1 VDKSLNHKAMQ
12 LSECLENLLK
22 DERSKT
28 KAEDYSGLAEIIE
41 KKNNLLAE
49 LLELSS
55 SLEPESKAF
64 VSKFMTQY
72 QAETQKNYDLL
83 GDEKVRLHMLLISM
97 QKKKKQLKAYS
108 IVKEASNYE

>member
-1 VDKSLNHKAMQ
+1 MQ

>member
-1 VDKSLNHKAMQ
+1 MQ
-12 LSECLENLLK
+12 LSECLKNLLK
-22 DERSKT
+22 EECSMI
-28 KAEDYSGLAEIIE
+28 KAEDYSGLAEVI
-41 KKNNLLAE
+41 KQKNNLLAE

-55 SLEPESKAF
+55 SLEPESKVF
-64 VSKFMTQY
+64 VSKFMVQF
-72 QAETQKNYDLL
+72 QAETQKHYDLL